1 MSTKFFTN
9 QSGNSLLDKFEG
21 VFSNVESIR
30 YFDALVGYFR
40 ASGYFKVREFLNK
53 IPKIRVLVGINV
65 DQLIKKYHDKGQYFI
80 DNPNETKD
88 SFLAN
93 IIQNI
98 QEADYDKTT
107 ENGIIQFIED
117 LLSGKIELRAHPR
130 QKIHAKVYI
139 FRPANFNEHAPCEV
153 ITGSSNLT
161 DSGLGSFAESNYE
174 FNVSLRDYE
183 DVKFAT
189 DEFERLWNQS
199 VPILH
204 AEVDKIKKNTYL
216 RDDFTPFELYIKM
229 LIEYFGKRVE
239 YDPYNIEL
247 LLPDKFMRLK
257 YQSDAANQGY
267 AIMMKHNGFI
277 LADVVGL
284 GKTIIACMVVKKFIY
299 ENGTHSKILV
309 VLPPALESN
318 WRRTTEDFQIKN
330 HFEFITLGSLNKVI
344 DDYNYEYS
352 NADKFDLIIVD
363 ESHKFRNDYT
373 DMYVALQEIC
383 KMPRSR
389 ASENGDTRKK
399 VILISATPLNNRPQ
413 DIENQLYLF
422 QDRRNSTLENIKN
435 LQDYFKPINEQYK
448 KLASEKNLNI
458 KKLKALFQKLRD
470 DIIEPLVIRRTRTDI
485 ENNKDYLDDM
495 EDQGIKFPKVSDPIA
510 LYYQLDAQLSTLFF
524 ETVSMITGIDVEGN
538 EIEGLGYYRYRAIE
552 FLSSEEDRKIY
563 GKVESISSRLSA
575 IMRTLLVKRLESS
588 FFAFRQSLSRLQKA
602 IDNMI
607 QMFDHNRIF
616 LAPDLDINKLLEDG
630 LSYDQIEERINQKGG
645 NNKEYAS
652 EAFKNQFYEF
662 LLQDKTKI
670 DDLVAR
676 WEKVTTDPK
685 LNEFIK
691 QIDQEFFSTSKNYS
705 DKLIIFTESKETA
718 SELTNKLHSTSSKK
732 TLMVSAENRKDAERI
747 IQDNF
752 DANLEEEK
760 WRNDYD
766 IIITTEVLAE
776 GVNLHRSNIVVNYDV
791 PWNSTRLMQRIG
803 RVNRIG
809 SRADAIYVYNF
820 YPSAHGDAQIQLVN
834 TALRKL
840 QAFHTAFGEDN
851 KIFSLLEEKGEGALF
866 GNKIQKEESEMLKYL
881 NELRDFKKKH
891 PKRFAEIN
899 KIPNKARCGRSVEP
913 SAQLTLLSTESGEIN
928 HPLKNTS
935 LTYLKSDNH
944 PGIFCIITPELNT
957 IELNFLQA
965 VKVLKA
971 DENEKPTSLPGNH
984 HEQTQT
990 GLEYFKSEKN
1000 QEDVQGISRRNLSPA
1015 ENKALSNLNA
1025 VIKIAPTEQKR
1036 LALLRALDLV
1046 RKGTF
1051 SSKGLPKSINDYF
1064 TENLALVGKPL
1075 EFINGLFVN
1084 VLDRYDLSNR
1094 SEEQILSDNKPRGY
1108 YKPQNCINPIFHLI
1122 WQTAFKYRRR
1132 CALNTTEFF
1141 LQRKSLVLFSEIVFH
1156 FTLLQSMYLK
1166 SPIKQKQR
1174 LFKKYSFMVKLYW
1187 TILRR

>member
-9 QSGNSLLDKFEG
+9 QNGNSLLQKFDG

-40 ASGYFKVREFLNK
+40 ASGYFKVREFLDK
-53 IPKIRVLVGINV
+53 IPQIRILVGINV
-65 DQLIKKYHDKGQYFI
+65 DQLTKKYHDKGQYFLA
-80 DNPNETKD
+80 NPDETKND
-88 SFLAN
+88 FLTDT
-93 IIQNI
+93 IKNI
-98 QEADYDKTT
+98 QDADYDEVT
-107 ENGIIQFIED
+107 EKGIIQFIED
-117 LLSGKIELRAHPR
+117 LLSGKIELRAHPK

-174 FNVSLRDYE
+174 FNVSLRDFE

-189 DEFERLWNQS
+189 DEFERLWNES
-199 VPILH
+199 VPILN
-204 AEVDKIKKNTYL
+204 AEVDRIKKNTYL

-309 VLPPALESN
+309 VVPPALENN
-318 WRRTTEDFQIKN
+318 WRQTTEDFQIKN

-344 DDYNYEYS
+344 DDSNYDYS

-373 DMYVALQEIC
+373 EMYVALQEIC
-383 KMPRSR
+383 KRPRSR

-448 KLASEKNLNI
+448 KLASEKKLNI

-470 DIIEPLVIRRTRTDI
+470 DVIEPLVIRRTRTDI

-495 EDQGIKFPKVSDPIA
+495 EGQGIKFPKVSDPIA
-510 LYYQLDAQLSTLFF
+510 LYYQLDAKLSTLFF
-524 ETVSMITGIDVEGN
+524 ETVSLITGLDEEGN

-552 FLSSEEDRKIY
+552 YLVNEEDRKIY
-563 GKVESISSRLSA
+563 GKVESISGRLSA

-588 FFAFRQSLSRLQKA
+588 FFAFRQSLGRLQKA

-607 QMFDHNRIF
+607 QMLDGDRVFV
-616 LAPDLDINKLLEDG
+616 APDLDINKLLEDG
-630 LSYDQIEERINQKGG
+630 LSYDQIEEKINQKGG
-645 NNKEYAS
+645 NNKEYRS
-652 EAFKNQFYEF
+652 NAFDKKFYEF
-662 LLQDKTKI
+662 LLQDKAKI

-676 WEKVTTDPK
+676 WEKVKVDPK

-691 QIDQEFFSTSKNYS
+691 QIEQEFFLPNKNHS
-705 DKLIIFTESKETA
+705 GKLVIFTESKETA
-718 SELTNKLHSTSSKK
+718 DELTAKLHKTGNKK
-732 TLMVSAENRKDAERI
+732 ILMVSADNRKDVENE
-747 IQDNF
+747 IQNNF
-752 DANLEEEK
+752 DANIDEVK
-760 WRNDYD
+760 WRNDYN

-891 PKRFAEIN
+891 PKRFTEIA
-899 KIPNKARCGRSVEP
+899 KIPNKARCARFVEP
-913 SAQLTLLSTESGEIN
+913 AVQLTLLETESGEMN

-935 LTYLKSDNH
+935 VTYLKSDNH
-944 PGIFCIITPELNT
+944 PGIFCMITPELNT

-965 VKVLKA
+965 VKVFKA
-971 DENEKPTSLPGNH
+971 DENEKPAQLPDH
-984 HEQTQT
+984 HHKQTQM
-990 GLEYFKSEKN
+990 GMEYFKSEKN

-1015 ENKALSNLNA
+1015 ENKALTNLNA
-1025 VIKIAPTEQKR
+1025 IVKIAPTEQKR
-1036 LALLRALDLV
+1036 QALLRALDLV

-1064 TENLALVGKPL
+1064 IASQALMKNPTD
-1075 EFINGLFVN
+1075 FIEKLFVN
-1084 VLDRYDLSNR
+1084 VLDRYDLSNK
-1094 SEEQILSDNKPRGY
+1094 SDEQVSSDNKPRG
-1108 YKPQNCINPIFHLI
+1108 IVNPKI
-1122 WQTAFKYRRR
+1122 
-1132 CALNTTEFF
+1132 
-1141 LQRKSLVLFSEIVFH
+1141 VL
-1156 FTLLQSMYLK
+1156 TQSF
-1166 SPIKQKQR
+1166 I
-1174 LFKKYSFMVKLYW
+1174 
-1187 TILRR
+1187 